1 MKGKTSIILQFQS
14 LNTFQYWMIF
24 LATWTATIKAT
35 FSINIVGA
43 GSRVAWV
50 AWVVWIT
57 WVVWVAWVAWV
68 A

>member
-1 MKGKTSIILQFQS
+1 
-14 LNTFQYWMIF
+14 MIF

-50 AWVVWIT
+50 AWVVWIAC
-57 WVVWVAWVAWV
+57 VAWVDWVDWVDWVTWV